1 MLTMGMTGKMLT
13 DYVGD
18 GRLTHFGGRF
28 TSQVWPGDTLTAT
41 ATVTALKVDDDVS
54 FADFDVVT
62 QNQDGITVFSGS
74 ATACLD

>member
-1 MLTMGMTGKMLT
+1 MLT

-41 ATVTALKVDDDVS
+41 ATVTAIRAGSGVPEV
-54 FADFDVVT
+54 DFDVVT
-62 QNQDGITVFSGS
+62 VNQGDIAVFRGS
-74 ATACLD
+74 ATARLN

>member
-41 ATVTALKVDDDVS
+41 ATVTEIREESEIVV
-54 FADFDVVT
+54 ADFDVET
-62 QNQDGITVFSGS
+62 QNQSGEVVFKGS
-74 ATACLD
+74 ATARLD